1 MGIERFEELHAWQ
14 ESRKLV
20 RLVYALCRKP
30 SLKTDH
36 ELRRQMQAAAISS
49 MANIAEAHGRFSF
62 EDKRNFYEIS
72 HGSTSEL
79 QSHLY
84 VAKDQEYISQAE
96 FDETFECTS
105 QVSRLVKGSID
116 NLTTQIT
123 ARPRDRGK
131 GRNSA

>member
-14 ESRKLV
+14 EARRLV
-20 RLVYALCRKP
+20 RLVYELCRQP
-30 SLKTDH
+30 GLKNDY
-36 ELRRQMQAAAISS
+36 ELRRQMQASAVSS

-72 HGSTSEL
+72 HGSVAEL

-84 VAKDQEYISQAE
+84 VAKDQDFISKEE
-96 FDETFECTS
+96 FDETFECAS

-116 NLTTQIT
+116 NLTAQIV
-123 ARPRDRGK
+123 ARRRDRSK
-131 GRNSA
+131 GRKSS